1 MEELSAFSTNNPAEN
16 SAMTTYYHYHKTPIG
31 SVLLAGNGDQLKLLG
46 FPQGAMARRHQN
58 GWKEDSKPFK
68 EVEYQLDNYFAGKL
82 RVFDLPLE
90 LTGTKFQQTVWNE
103 LNEVPYGETW
113 SYGELA
119 RRIGRPK
126 ASRAVGGA
134 NGLNPIPIIIPCHR
148 VVGSNGK
155 LTGFGGGIKT
165 KEYLLKLEK
174 EVITGIVGATFRTRY
189 KRDLHEE

>member
-1 MEELSAFSTNNPAEN
+1 
-16 SAMTTYYHYHKTPIG
+16 MTTYYHYHKTSIG
-31 SVLLAGNGDQLKLLG
+31 SVLLAGNGDHLKLLG

-103 LNEVPYGETW
+103 LNEIPYGETW

-119 RRIGRPK
+119 RRIGDRKRRGPSV
-126 ASRAVGGA
+126 A
-134 NGLNPIPIIIPCHR
+134 L
-148 VVGSNGK
+148 
-155 LTGFGGGIKT
+155 
-165 KEYLLKLEK
+165 
-174 EVITGIVGATFRTRY
+174 IV
-189 KRDLHEE
+189 

>member
-1 MEELSAFSTNNPAEN
+1 
-16 SAMTTYYHYHKTPIG
+16 
-31 SVLLAGNGDQLKLLG
+31 
-46 FPQGAMARRHQN
+46 
-58 GWKEDSKPFK
+58 
-68 EVEYQLDNYFAGKL
+68 
-82 RVFDLPLE
+82 
-90 LTGTKFQQTVWNE
+90 
-103 LNEVPYGETW
+103 GETW

-119 RRIGRPK
+119 RSIGRPK

-134 NGLNPIPIIIPCHR
+134 NGLNPIPVIIPCHR

-189 KRDLHEE
+189 TRDLYEE

>member
-1 MEELSAFSTNNPAEN
+1 MLVEDKATGFCQIFDTPLGLMFVAERGGELVRVDFIERANSRIPETLIMGLKESGTSLLTRAKIQMEEYFE
-16 SAMTTYYHYHKTPIG
+16 G
-31 SVLLAGNGDQLKLLG
+31 
-46 FPQGAMARRHQN
+46 RRT
-58 GWKEDSKPFK
+58 
-68 EVEYQLDNYFAGKL
+68 
-82 RVFDLPLE
+82 RFDLKFKLS
-90 LTGTKFQQTVWNE
+90 GTAFQLRTWNA
-103 LNEVPYGETW
+103 LCNIPYGETW

-119 RRIGRPK
+119 RSIGRPK

-134 NGLNPIPIIIPCHR
+134 NGLNPIPVIIPCHR